1 MCCERT
7 PTKTFARLAADFPHN
22 PECRSQLAQSRLKV
36 AKMLRRQRK
45 QAEAAKEK
53 LAAEKL

>member
-22 PECRSQLAQSRLKV
+22 PVCRSQLAQSPLKV
-36 AKMLRRQRK
+36 AEMPPRQGK
-45 QAEAAKEK
+45 LAEAAKEM